1 MKNQI
6 KTISGDKAIKYGNE
20 FMKIRFESDGDLP
33 LGKILS
39 IPVCIIAVGSVF
51 KKYNNYYLQGHSHE
65 CLYKFVNES
74 ERVFNFCTIYTALLN
89 H

>member
-1 MKNQI
+1 
-6 KTISGDKAIKYGNE
+6 
-20 FMKIRFESDGDLP
+20 MKIRFESDDDLP

-39 IPVCIIAVGSVF
+39 IPVCIMAVGSVF
-51 KKYNNYYLQGHSHE
+51 KKYNNYYPQGHLRE

-74 ERVFNFCTIYTALLN
+74 ERVFNFCTICTALLN